1 MPPVVSLARPAASA
15 AFPAGAGIV
24 LEANAAD
31 PDGDVAKVDYYLGS
45 VAPEKKLNTRDIT
58 APPFR
63 LVWKGAKAG
72 THSIIAVATDDTGQ
86 SATSEA
92 VTITVKP

>member
-1 MPPVVSLARPAASA
+1 
-15 AFPAGAGIV
+15 V
-24 LEANAAD
+24 LEGGEIFFNYHPDINPGMWPDSTD

-45 VAPEKKLNTRDIT
+45 VAPEKKLNAADIA

-63 LVWKGAKAG
+63 FLWKGAKAG
-72 THSIIAVATDDTGQ
+72 THSILAVATDDTGQ